1 MKLRSDFDPVTLEI
15 YRALYTSVAEEMGI
29 TLRRTA
35 HSPNIKERR
44 DYSCAVFDAAGRVIA
59 QGDHMPVHLGSMP
72 MAVAAA
78 LGDTRIAPGDV
89 IALNDPF
96 AGGTHLPDVTLVAGV
111 FETGEKGKG
120 EGRREAEEGGRGK
133 GEGVKGDAGG
143 RAAHHASREQGA
155 ANDNTRTG
163 GMAGSSKD
171 NAFDSSP
178 DGAAGSGLNLSP
190 FPLPPSPIFYVAN
203 RAHHA
208 DIGGGSPGSMGMA
221 ADVYGEGLRIP
232 PVHLWRGGRVNEDVM
247 RLLLANV
254 RGADE
259 RRADFA
265 AQTGSLRTG
274 ATRLLEIVARA
285 GAREAASYAAHLVN
299 YSARMMRAA
308 IREIPDG
315 VYEAEDALDDDGVSG
330 EPCVLRVRVRI
341 EGARARVDFTG
352 SAPQVA
358 GPVNAVE
365 AITVSAVA
373 YVFRCLLGAGEVPAS
388 AGLMEPIEVVA
399 PRGSIVN
406 ALAPAPVAGGNVETS
421 QRIVDAL
428 FRALSQALPER
439 IPAASQGTMNNLT
452 IGGMDAPAGR
462 EFAYYETVAGGM
474 GARPARD
481 GLSAVHTH
489 MTNSL
494 NTPVEALEY
503 AYPLRVREYAIRA
516 NSGGRGVRRGGDG
529 VVREIETLVDARMSL
544 LADRRTRA
552 PYGLAGGA
560 DGKTGRDAIVRVDDA
575 GSVRARRIDAKG
587 SWELKAGERVR
598 IETPGGGGHGRAA
611 RARKKTRG
619 E

>member
-1 MKLRSDFDPVTLEI
+1 MKRTHTYDPVTLEI

-29 TLRRTA
+29 ALRRTA

-78 LGDTRIAPGDV
+78 LRETHIEPGDV
-89 IALNDPF
+89 VALNDPF

-111 FETGEKGKG
+111 FEEVGMGKGKG
-120 EGRREAEEGGRGK
+120 IK
-133 GEGVKGDAGG
+133 GNTRS
-143 RAAHHASREQGA
+143 RAARNGVREQGA
-155 ANDNTRTG
+155 ARRVLK
-163 GMAGSSKD
+163 SSTLL
-171 NAFDSSP
+171 FRP
-178 DGAAGSGLNLSP
+178 V
-190 FPLPPSPIFYVAN
+190 PLFYVAN

-221 ADVYGEGLRIP
+221 TDVYGEGLRIP
-232 PVHLWRGGRVNEDVM
+232 PVHLMRGGQMNGDVLK
-247 RLLLANV
+247 LLLANV

-265 AQTGSLRTG
+265 AQTGSLKTG
-274 ATRLLEIVARA
+274 ATRLIEIVARR
-285 GAREAASYAAHLVN
+285 GASEAASYAAHLIS

-315 VYEAEDALDDDGVSG
+315 VYEAEDALDDDGVVD
-330 EPCVLRVRVRI
+330 EPCVLRVRVSI
-341 EGARARVDFTG
+341 KGARARIDFTG

-373 YVFRCLLGAGEVPAS
+373 YVFRCLLGAEEVPAS
-388 AGLMEPIEVVA
+388 AGLMEPIEVAA
-399 PRGSIVN
+399 PRGTIVN
-406 ALAPAPVAGGNVETS
+406 AIAPAPVAGGNVETS
-421 QRIVDAL
+421 QRIVDVL
-428 FRALSQALPER
+428 FRALAQALPAR

-452 IGGMDAPAGR
+452 IGGVDARNGR
-462 EFAYYETVAGGM
+462 EFAYYETCAGGM
-474 GARPARD
+474 GARPAHA

-503 AYPLRVREYAIRA
+503 AYPLRVRAYAIRE
-516 NSGGRGVRRGGDG
+516 NSGGRGKHEGGCG
-529 VVREIETLVDARMSL
+529 VVREIETLVNARMAL
-544 LADRRTRA
+544 LADRRRRA

-560 DGKTGRDAIVRVDDA
+560 EGRTGRDSIISGDD
-575 GSVRARRIDAKG
+575 GSTRPIKSKG
-587 SWELKAGERVR
+587 SWELRAGDRIR
-598 IETPGGGGHGRAA
+598 IETPGGGGHG
-611 RARKKTRG
+611 KK
-619 E
+619 